1 MLESDANPASLA
13 SDDIVATGF
22 DSQSG
27 EHPFDQGWQ
36 NVTIPLSG
44 RAGDTLV
51 FRVATANTISCMP
64 VWLDA
69 AKGSNDQRAGFCSV
83 LGNTTPDETAI
94 PARNVPGPRCEPAG
108 NGWAVQGCDA
118 AFYYQDKGIS
128 CDNLPGYTKTGELV
142 GYGGHGDPG
151 GYTYMAKN

>member
-1 MLESDANPASLA
+1 M
-13 SDDIVATGF
+13 
-22 DSQSG
+22 
-27 EHPFDQGWQ
+27 
-36 NVTIPLSG
+36 
-44 RAGDTLV
+44 

-69 AKGSNDQRAGFCSV
+69 ANGSNDKRAGFCSV
-83 LGNTTPDETAI
+83 LGNTTPNGTAI
-94 PARNVPGPRCEPAG
+94 PAGTFLDLGVNQPAT
-108 NGWAVQGCDA
+108 DA
-118 AFYYQDKGIS
+118 RFKGATPAFYYQGKGIS